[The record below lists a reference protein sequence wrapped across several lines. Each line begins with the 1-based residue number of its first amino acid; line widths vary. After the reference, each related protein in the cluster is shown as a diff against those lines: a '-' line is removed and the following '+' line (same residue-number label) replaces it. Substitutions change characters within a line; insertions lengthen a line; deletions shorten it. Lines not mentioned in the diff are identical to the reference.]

1 MQDQAWQAEEF
12 ERHRPQLAAVAYRIL
27 GSAAEAEDAVQEAWL
42 RLSNYDGEA
51 IASYGG
57 WLTTVTG
64 RVCLDMLRSRRSR
77 REFYL
82 GSWEPEVAGGGP
94 EQETV
99 LADSVGWAL
108 MVVLDTLN
116 PAERVAFV
124 LHDLFAV
131 PFEEIAPLVGR
142 SPAATRQLASR
153 ARRRVRGG
161 TPHEPDLARKRTVV
175 DAFLAATRAGD
186 FGALVALLDPDVE
199 FSSQTGE
206 RPWLAPARLTGARDV
221 ARHTLTAGSRF
232 APLCQPALVNGA
244 PAVVVPAPGGPLAVA
259 RLTIAGDRIAA
270 IELILDPAVLR
281 TFTVADGG
289 SPA

>member
-1 MQDQAWQAEEF
+1 MQDQAWQAEQF
-12 ERHRPQLAAVAYRIL
+12 EQHRPQLTAVAYRIL

-42 RLSNYDGEA
+42 RLSKSGGET
-51 IASYGG
+51 IANYGG

-82 GSWEPEVAGGGP
+82 GSWEPEVAGDGP

-108 MVVLDTLN
+108 MVVLDALN

-142 SPAATRQLASR
+142 SPAATRQLASGIQQSD
-153 ARRRVRGG
+153 RRTPVAGAGQAHRSPGRGQAHADGRLPVRSAVPACPGQRRSRGRRGG
-161 TPHEPDLARKRTVV
+161 
-175 DAFLAATRAGD
+175 
-186 FGALVALLDPDVE
+186 
-199 FSSQTGE
+199 
-206 RPWLAPARLTGARDV
+206 
-221 ARHTLTAGSRF
+221 
-232 APLCQPALVNGA
+232 
-244 PAVVVPAPGGPLAVA
+244 PGGPLAVA
-259 RLTIAGDRIAA
+259 RLTISGDRIAA

-281 TFTVADGG
+281 AFTVAGGG

>member
-1 MQDQAWQAEEF
+1 VSDHEERTLPVQDQAWRAEQF
-12 ERHRPQLAAVAYRIL
+12 ERHRPQLTAVAYRIL

-42 RLSNYDGEA
+42 RLSKSDGEA
-51 IASYGG
+51 IANYGG

-82 GSWEPEVAGGGP
+82 SSWEPEVTGGGP

-131 PFEEIAPLVGR
+131 PFEEIAPQVGPGR
-142 SPAATRQLASR
+142 R
-153 ARRRVRGG
+153 ARGWH
-161 TPHEPDLARKRTVV
+161 PP
-175 DAFLAATRAGD
+175 
-186 FGALVALLDPDVE
+186 
-199 FSSQTGE
+199 
-206 RPWLAPARLTGARDV
+206 
-221 ARHTLTAGSRF
+221 
-232 APLCQPALVNGA
+232 
-244 PAVVVPAPGGPLAVA
+244 
-259 RLTIAGDRIAA
+259 
-270 IELILDPAVLR
+270 
-281 TFTVADGG
+281 G
-289 SPA
+289 SPERRTWPGTL